1 MAGHGGARNRS
12 GPHPSANSARSDA
25 RDIRAKRLSVGG
37 YVGDFPPL
45 SDLLP
50 DAVEREGVVW
60 ADLWRTPQASEW
72 IRESWR
78 WRSISLFVRW
88 SVRAEDPEAS
98 AATINAAQR
107 LADQIGLTPAGLKE
121 NGWLIV
127 ADDAASNPDQ
137 QQKQKTAA
145 GGKGTSR
152 TNGGGKRMS
161 AVRGRRD

>member
-25 RDIRAKRLSVGG
+25 RDIRAKRLPVGG
-37 YVGDFPPL
+37 WEGDFPPL
-45 SDLLP
+45 SELMP
-50 DAVEREGVVW
+50 DATEREGVVW
-60 ADLWRTPQASEW
+60 AEIWRTPQAAEW
-72 IRESWR
+72 VREQWR
-78 WRSISLFVRW
+78 WRVVAMYVRW
-88 SVRAEDPEAS
+88 SVRAEDPEAT
-98 AATINAAQR
+98 AATINAATR
-107 LADQIGLTPAGLKE
+107 LSDQIGLTPAGLKE

-137 QQKQKTAA
+137 QAKQKAVA
-145 GGKGTSR
+145 SKGTSR